1 MKKLLIFSF
10 LFPVF
15 FIQAQQFDEDFLD
28 SLPEDVKAD
37 IMERSDEQ
45 TKLAEDNYRA
55 SEYSSR
61 LKQAEELID
70 LKTRLETD
78 LKELEKR
85 LQSDEKLE
93 ISPELKLFGSDF
105 FSTFQ
110 TTYMPIGEPSPG
122 SSYTLGI
129 GDILNVQVNG
139 QNNFIEELQIGGDGS
154 IFIPDIGQ
162 LVLVGLTL
170 SDASQLIK
178 SRVNSAYIGADA
190 FINLAKL
197 RDVNILVTG
206 NAENPGIYT
215 LSGNSNILQAVSV
228 AGGINEYGSY
238 REINLIRNNKVIEV
252 LDVYDLLIE
261 GKYNL
266 KERLRSGD
274 SIFIK
279 PRKITVSIDG
289 AVKRPARYELKSEQN
304 LSTVINYANGFKQ
317 TADIENIYLERI
329 LDGSLKSIPIVNISQ
344 FESIKSVDGDL
355 IYIREYPFRTA
366 TISGAVL
373 KPGSYTMAA
382 GESLDD
388 LIIKAGGFTDNAYP
402 LGAIFQNRDAKAINK
417 KAQELLYQEFLDNII
432 ALSQQNISG
441 SFDITPII
449 GLTQQINDQEPNGRI
464 VVDIDN
470 EDARKTVGIQQG
482 DILTVPEKTNNV
494 YVYGEVST
502 EGSVMF
508 VENADVDFFINKSGG
523 YKKYA
528 DNASIYILHPN
539 GETDRYSKK
548 RNIFENQ
555 PKSGIKIYPGS
566 VIFVPRQIDNS
577 AARTLAAQAYV
588 TILGNLGLAL
598 ASLNSISTDW
608 F

>member
-252 LDVYDLLIE
+252 LDVYDLSLIH
-261 GKYNL
+261 
-266 KERLRSGD
+266 
-274 SIFIK
+274 I
-279 PRKITVSIDG
+279 
-289 AVKRPARYELKSEQN
+289 
-304 LSTVINYANGFKQ
+304 
-317 TADIENIYLERI
+317 
-329 LDGSLKSIPIVNISQ
+329 
-344 FESIKSVDGDL
+344 
-355 IYIREYPFRTA
+355 
-366 TISGAVL
+366 
-373 KPGSYTMAA
+373 
-382 GESLDD
+382 
-388 LIIKAGGFTDNAYP
+388 
-402 LGAIFQNRDAKAINK
+402 
-417 KAQELLYQEFLDNII
+417 
-432 ALSQQNISG
+432 
-441 SFDITPII
+441 
-449 GLTQQINDQEPNGRI
+449 
-464 VVDIDN
+464 
-470 EDARKTVGIQQG
+470 
-482 DILTVPEKTNNV
+482 
-494 YVYGEVST
+494 
-502 EGSVMF
+502 
-508 VENADVDFFINKSGG
+508 
-523 YKKYA
+523 
-528 DNASIYILHPN
+528 
-539 GETDRYSKK
+539 
-548 RNIFENQ
+548 
-555 PKSGIKIYPGS
+555 
-566 VIFVPRQIDNS
+566 
-577 AARTLAAQAYV
+577 
-588 TILGNLGLAL
+588 
-598 ASLNSISTDW
+598 
-608 F
+608 